1 MKLQDLESSSVQKSQ
16 KVFESYFEKKI
27 DLSTI
32 DQTQALKMLAKVRSA
47 IAEHRNSS
55 KIHSSERSP
64 SYLKAVFMEQA
75 LSTYLSEMDT
85 PMAIDMNDP
94 KTKATLDKAAK
105 GQNLSPDEQK
115 TVTAVAMMKKEGK
128 KKKGYKVMES
138 EIQQAQVVLAAQ
150 DMVDRVQDMIED
162 ITDMEYKDL
171 PALVES
177 IKNEVGTSQAQQF
190 RDQATTALEGLVGNL
205 QNAKQQLESAQG
217 VLTGQEPVVPGEG
230 EAELAPAGGEV
241 EADAEMDFDA
251 GADEGGEEAQSDLE
265 ASLGRA
271 RR

>member
-1 MKLQDLESSSVQKSQ
+1 
-16 KVFESYFEKKI
+16 
-27 DLSTI
+27 
-32 DQTQALKMLAKVRSA
+32 
-47 IAEHRNSS
+47 
-55 KIHSSERSP
+55 
-64 SYLKAVFMEQA
+64 MEQA
-75 LSTYLSEMDT
+75 LQSIVEMDA

-94 KTKATLDKAAK
+94 KTKSTLDKASK
-105 GQNLSPDEQK
+105 GQNLTPDEQK
-115 TVTAVAMMKKEGK
+115 TVTAVALLKKEGK

-205 QNAKQQLESAQG
+205 QNAKGQLESAQG

-230 EAELAPAGGEV
+230 EMDMDMNVDTDAGDVEV
-241 EADAEMDFDA
+241 DVDVDAE
-251 GADEGGEEAQSDLE
+251 EPESDLE

>member
-27 DLSTI
+27 DLSAI
-32 DQTQALKMLAKVRSA
+32 DQSTALKMLEKVRSI
-47 IAEHRNSS
+47 IAEHRNS
-55 KIHSSERSP
+55 KNLHSSERNP
-64 SYLKAVFMEQA
+64 AYLKALFMEQA
-75 LSTYLSEMDT
+75 LQSVVEVDAQSLM
-85 PMAIDMNDP
+85 MKDP
-94 KTKATLDKAAK
+94 KVKRAMTKVANKQPLSSEEEQLIGAMAMAK
-105 GQNLSPDEQK
+105 TPES
-115 TVTAVAMMKKEGK
+115 K
-128 KKKGYKVMES
+128 KKMGKKVMES

-217 VLTGQEPVVPGEG
+217 ILTGQEPVVPGE
-230 EAELAPAGGEV
+230 
-241 EADAEMDFDA
+241 DEMNMDMDVDTDA
-251 GADEGGEEAQSDLE
+251 GDVEVDADVDVEEPGSDLE

>member
-16 KVFESYFEKKI
+16 KVFESYFEKKM
-27 DLSTI
+27 DLSAI
-32 DQTQALKMLAKVRSA
+32 GQVQALEMLKKVRST
-47 IAEHRNSS
+47 INEYRNSTS
-55 KIHSSERSP
+55 FHTSESNP
-64 SYLKAVFMEQA
+64 KYLRAIFMEQA
-75 LSTYLSEMDT
+75 LQSIVEMDA

-94 KTKATLDKAAK
+94 KTKSTLDKASK
-105 GQNLSPDEQK
+105 GQNLTPDEQK
-115 TVTAVAMMKKEGK
+115 TVTAVALLKKEGK

-205 QNAKQQLESAQG
+205 QNAKGQLESAQG

-230 EAELAPAGGEV
+230 EMDMDMNVDTDAGDVEV
-241 EADAEMDFDA
+241 DVDVDAE
-251 GADEGGEEAQSDLE
+251 EPESDLE

>member
-16 KVFESYFEKKI
+16 KVFESYFEKKM
-27 DLSTI
+27 DLSAI
-32 DQTQALKMLAKVRSA
+32 GQAQALEMLKKVRST
-47 IAEHRNSS
+47 INEYRNSTS
-55 KIHSSERSP
+55 FHTSESNP
-64 SYLKAVFMEQA
+64 KYLRAIFMEQA
-75 LSTYLSEMDT
+75 LQSIVEVDAQELM
-85 PMAIDMNDP
+85 MKDP
-94 KTKATLDKAAK
+94 KVKKAMQKVANK
-105 GQNLSPDEQK
+105 QPLSPDEEQLVGAMAMAK
-115 TVTAVAMMKKEGK
+115 TETK

-217 VLTGQEPVVPGEG
+217 ILTGQEPVVPGEG
-230 EAELAPAGGEV
+230 EMDMDMDMDVDTDAGDIEV
-241 EADAEMDFDA
+241 DADADV
-251 GADEGGEEAQSDLE
+251 EEPESDLE

>member
-16 KVFESYFEKKI
+16 KVFESYFEKKM
-27 DLSTI
+27 DLSAI
-32 DQTQALKMLAKVRSA
+32 GQAQALTMLKKVRST
-47 IAEHRNSS
+47 INEYRNSMS
-55 KIHSSERSP
+55 FHTSETNP
-64 SYLKAVFMEQA
+64 KYLRAIFMEQA
-75 LSTYLSEMDT
+75 LRSLLEMDA

-94 KTKATLDKAAK
+94 KTKAALDKASK
-105 GQNLSPDEQK
+105 GQNLTPDEQT
-115 TVTAVAMMKKEGK
+115 TVNAIALMKKEGK
-128 KKKGYKVMES
+128 KKKGHKVMES

-217 VLTGQEPVVPGEG
+217 ILTGQEPVVPGEG
-230 EAELAPAGGEV
+230 EADLAPAGGEV

-251 GADEGGEEAQSDLE
+251 GAEEGGEEAQSDLE

>member
-1 MKLQDLESSSVQKSQ
+1 MKLQDLESSSIQKSQ
-16 KVFESYFEKKI
+16 KVFENYFEKKI
-27 DLSTI
+27 DISAI
-32 DQTQALKMLAKVRSA
+32 DQKQALQMLEKVRST
-47 IAEHRNSS
+47 INEYRNSKS
-55 KIHSSERSP
+55 FHTSEGNP
-64 SYLKAVFMEQA
+64 KYLRAIFMEQA
-75 LSTYLSEMDT
+75 LRSLLEMDA

-94 KTKATLDKAAK
+94 KTKATLDKASR
-105 GQNLSPDEQK
+105 GQNLTPDEQK
-115 TVTAVAMMKKEGK
+115 TVVAIATMKKEGK

-217 VLTGQEPVVPGEG
+217 ILTGQEPVVPGE
-230 EAELAPAGGEV
+230 
-241 EADAEMDFDA
+241 DEMNMDMDMDVDTDA
-251 GADEGGEEAQSDLE
+251 GDVEVDVDTDVEEPESDLE